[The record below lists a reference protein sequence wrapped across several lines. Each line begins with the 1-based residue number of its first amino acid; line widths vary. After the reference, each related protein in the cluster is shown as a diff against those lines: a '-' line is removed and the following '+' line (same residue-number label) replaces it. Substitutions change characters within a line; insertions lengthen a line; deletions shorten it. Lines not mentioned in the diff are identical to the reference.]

1 MNHQRKFSEL
11 AVCAL
16 SVYTFIH
23 IEFGVKSFM
32 NGSSCNYMSNV
43 NLCILCAFYVSKVLR

>member
-1 MNHQRKFSEL
+1 MNHQSKLSEL

-16 SVYTFIH
+16 SVYAFIH
-23 IEFGVKSFM
+23 IEVGVKSFM

-43 NLCILCAFYVSKVLR
+43 NLCTLCAFYVS

>member
-1 MNHQRKFSEL
+1 MNHKSKLSEL

-16 SVYTFIH
+16 SVYAFIH
-23 IEFGVKSFM
+23 IEVGVKSFM

-43 NLCILCAFYVSKVLR
+43 NLCILCAFYVS